1 MTESTLNGP
10 KRLGPYPDHELDCQE
25 AMEDAF
31 LALMDQVESAGW
43 LRTEAYAALIE
54 LIDNHLSGDEARDHV
69 YEVIGKLR
77 RDRA

>member
-10 KRLGPYPDHELDCQE
+10 KRLGSYPDHELDCQE

-54 LIDNHLSGDEARDHV
+54 LIDNHLSGDAAHDHV
-69 YEVIGKLR
+69 FETIEKLR
-77 RDRA
+77 KDGC